1 MEVYKCESCAF
12 NAENSAKL
20 KLHNQRNLYS
30 SKVTQY
36 EKKMPSS
43 TYNCFNCEKTFD
55 SKDDL
60 AGHPSDCHDQF
71 NTIQSQAPFPT
82 YETYS
87 CEMCE
92 RSFDNVEGV
101 ERHMQVDYLESEA
114 SHLLEEI
121 MFRKST
127 EDTQD
132 FTLKNTSQ

>member
-1 MEVYKCESCAF
+1 M
-12 NAENSAKL
+12 
-20 KLHNQRNLYS
+20 
-30 SKVTQY
+30 
-36 EKKMPSS
+36 KKRCHLQHTIALTVKRLSIQKMILQDIPVIV
-43 TYNCFNCEKTFD
+43 
-55 SKDDL
+55 
-60 AGHPSDCHDQF
+60 CHDQF

-101 ERHMQVDYLESEA
+101 ERRMQVDYLESEG
-114 SHLLEEI
+114 SHRLEEI

-132 FTLKNTSQ
+132 FTLKNTRQ